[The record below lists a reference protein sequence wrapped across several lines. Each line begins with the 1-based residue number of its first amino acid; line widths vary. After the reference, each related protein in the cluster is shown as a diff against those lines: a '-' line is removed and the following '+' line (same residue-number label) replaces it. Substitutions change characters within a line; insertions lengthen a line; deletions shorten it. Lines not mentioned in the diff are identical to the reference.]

1 MLKNNFQSKL
11 IIKISHSLFGRKA
24 FEKIEK
30 QTNISINVFDYKS
43 KTPYHILTSKQT
55 FEKHVDLLLISNTKN
70 SNCALIK
77 NFNRFMTNKTKPF
90 LSHCLQCFS
99 SLKILK
105 RHA

>member
-11 IIKISHSLFGRKA
+11 IIKISHSLFRRKA

-30 QTNISINVFDYKS
+30 QINISINVFDYKS
-43 KTPYHILTSKQT
+43 KTP
-55 FEKHVDLLLISNTKN
+55 HVDLLLISNTKN

-77 NFNRFMTNKTKPF
+77 NFNRFMTNRTKPF